1 MRYIDT
7 ESILIYSGRIANELL
22 NKGYRIKKVL
32 PDKRN
37 KLKTVFIFAAEGNIE
52 DDFFKLT
59 QPEASEL
66 FTRLD

>member
-1 MRYIDT
+1 MRYINT

-37 KLKTVFIFAAEGNIE
+37 KLKTVFVFAAEGDIE
-52 DDFFKLT
+52 DDFFRLT
-59 QPEASEL
+59 QSEASEL

>member
-1 MRYIDT
+1 MRYINT
-7 ESILIYSGRIANELL
+7 ESILIYSGRVANELL
-22 NKGYRIKKVL
+22 QLGYRIKKVL

-37 KLKTVFIFAAEGNIE
+37 KLKTVFVFAVEGNIE

-66 FTRLD
+66 FTSLD

>member
-7 ESILIYSGRIANELL
+7 ESILIYSGRVANALIQL
-22 NKGYRIKKVL
+22 GYRIKKVL

-37 KLKTVFIFAAEGNIE
+37 KLKTVFVFAVEGNIE
-52 DDFFKLT
+52 DDFFRLT